1 MIGSHI
7 VLLSLSL
14 LFWTSSS
21 FITPSSRLQT
31 NSNFKNCL
39 SLYSNSRSS
48 KIQEFVGDY
57 EQVIS
62 NEIDDEKELAAIAAS
77 EEMLFNKA
85 ENSDLKSPIDEQY
98 SETIAKEGVVRI
110 NNVIPKES
118 AKQLSNFIMNELEVS
133 KLDVKNGKIE
143 TIERFSNML
152 SSNNRWDLKLPM
164 NSLVT
169 DTLKALFSSDGAFKK
184 LLTSLVTEDG
194 ELFELAAFYT
204 LSGAGRQVLHA
215 DTLFSSKPALYT
227 CAIALQDISEDMGP
241 TLFIPG
247 SHTKMIQKKFDSK
260 KTKDEVLL
268 NYPHELSTLNTGDVS
283 IYDSRV
289 LHCGTPNRSNKKRI
303 LIYVTFRN
311 PSKKDSDFWNVASIR
326 PEYKGKFRVRDFF

>member
-1 MIGSHI
+1 
-7 VLLSLSL
+7 VLLSLPL
-14 LFWTSSS
+14 LFWISNS
-21 FITPSSRLQT
+21 FTTPPSRLQT
-31 NSNFKNCL
+31 NRNFKNL
-39 SLYSNSRSS
+39 ISLYSNSRLSE
-48 KIQEFVGDY
+48 IQDFIVDY
-57 EQVIS
+57 EQAIS

-77 EEMLFNKA
+77 EEKLFNKA
-85 ENSDLKSPIDEQY
+85 EKSDLKSPIDEQY
-98 SETIAKEGVVRI
+98 LESITKDGVVRI
-110 NNVIPKES
+110 NNVISKEL
-118 AKQLSNFIMNELEVS
+118 AKQLSDFIINELESS
-133 KLDVKNGKIE
+133 KLAVKDGKIE

-164 NSLVT
+164 DPLVT
-169 DTLKALFSSDGAFKK
+169 NALIALLKSDGAFKQ
-184 LLTSLVTEDG
+184 LMTSLVTEDG

-247 SHTKMIQKKFDSK
+247 SHTKIIHKKFDSK

-268 NYPHELSTLNTGDVS
+268 NNPHKVSTLNTGDVS

-289 LHCGTPNRSNKKRI
+289 LHCGTPNRSNKQRI
-303 LIYVTFRN
+303 LMYVTFRN

-326 PEYKGKFRVRDFF
+326 PEYKGKFTLGDFL